1 MEFHYYAACVYNWA
15 VGDTPASA
23 LAKLAEDIGDTTI
36 EEAVARNGGITCMV
50 IKVHAPIEAEYK
62 INFYMP
68 VGVETSCGYSVQ
80 LLNSKGHCTLK
91 EPL

>member
-15 VGDTPASA
+15 VASTPAEA
-23 LAKLAEDIGDTTI
+23 MAKLAKDLGPDTI
-36 EEAVARNGGITCMV
+36 KRAVTKNGGLTCFV

-62 INFYMP
+62 ILNYLP
-68 VGVETSCGYSVQ
+68 VGIETSGGYSVQ
-80 LLNSKGHCTLK
+80 LLNTKGHCTLK